1 LILKIPSVK
10 IWTGGIFMGRKL
22 RIEYDGAIYH
32 AIQRGNNREC
42 IFERQEDKDL
52 LLRDII
58 HKQSDLGFKL
68 MGYVIMDNHYHILLQ
83 TEDKPLKTI
92 MHGINNRYSKHYNR
106 QHGRT
111 GHVFGERYK
120 AILVQNESY
129 LLTLLRYI
137 HQNPVRAGICSK
149 IEEYRWS
156 SDSDYRTGNA
166 QEVDIDV
173 ILGNI
178 SINKN
183 IAIKQYKEFMME
195 IDETDYSKEQYAG
208 EEGFQL
214 IAVHKVQVRVR
225 KRLDEILADTGINE
239 EGYRRIKAG
248 SRRRDLTPYKI
259 EYARKAYEYNYTLKE
274 IGQHIKLSD
283 TAVFKMINSQAL

>member
-1 LILKIPSVK
+1 
-10 IWTGGIFMGRKL
+10 
-22 RIEYDGAIYH
+22 
-32 AIQRGNNREC
+32 
-42 IFERQEDKDL
+42 
-52 LLRDII
+52 
-58 HKQSDLGFKL
+58 
-68 MGYVIMDNHYHILLQ
+68 
-83 TEDKPLKTI
+83 
-92 MHGINNRYSKHYNR
+92 
-106 QHGRT
+106 
-111 GHVFGERYK
+111 
-120 AILVQNESY
+120 
-129 LLTLLRYI
+129 
-137 HQNPVRAGICSK
+137 
-149 IEEYRWS
+149 
-156 SDSDYRTGNA
+156 
-166 QEVDIDV
+166 
-173 ILGNI
+173 LGNI
-178 SINKN
+178 SVNKN